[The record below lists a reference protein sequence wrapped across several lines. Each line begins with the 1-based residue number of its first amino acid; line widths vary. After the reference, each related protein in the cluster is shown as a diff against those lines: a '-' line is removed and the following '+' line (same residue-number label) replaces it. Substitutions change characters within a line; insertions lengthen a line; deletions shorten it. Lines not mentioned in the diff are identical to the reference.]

1 MRSVRDIKILE
12 DIPVLVRASLNVE
25 IADGKVTNAFRM
37 KEALPTIEYLRS
49 RRARII
55 LIGHITGTGTETLR
69 PVAEAMKQFIPDIS
83 FCPVHTGAEARAAV
97 RGLMPGQV
105 VMLENLRRS
114 KGEGQNDSAFAHA
127 VAELADVFVQDC
139 FDVLHREHASVVGI
153 PQILP
158 SYAGLLVEKEVAA
171 LTKALSPKAPS
182 LAIVGGAKFS
192 TKEPVLRK
200 LLSLYTN
207 VYVGGALG
215 NDFVKARGYDVG
227 KSLVSSADPKKIKEM
242 AGNPRIVLSVDA
254 HVAAP
259 GAKRDESRIAAI
271 DDVHPDEA
279 ILDDGPESVEK
290 IAALLKSAKSV
301 LWNGPLGNYENG
313 FVDGT
318 EGVARAIAAS
328 GAYATVGGGDT
339 VAAIEKLGVAHK
351 FAFISTAGGAMLE
364 FLSKGT
370 LPGLRALG

>member
-1 MRSVRDIKILE
+1 MRSVRDIRILE

-25 IADGKVTNAFRM
+25 IADGKVTNGFRM

-49 RRARII
+49 RRARVV
-55 LIGHITGTGTETLR
+55 LIGHITGNGTETLK
-69 PVAEAMKQFIPDIS
+69 PVCDAMKQFIPDIS
-83 FCPVHTGAEARAAV
+83 FCPVTTGAEARAAV
-97 RGLMPGQV
+97 RNLLPGQV
-105 VMLENLRRS
+105 VMLENLRRD
-114 KGEGQNDSAFAHA
+114 KGEEKNGSAFAHA

-158 SYAGLLVEKEVAA
+158 SYAGLLVAKEVAG
-171 LTKALSPKAPS
+171 LTKALSPRKPS

-215 NDFVKARGYDVG
+215 NDFVKARGYEAG
-227 KSLVSSADPKKIKEM
+227 KSLVSNADPKAIKEM
-242 AGNPRIVLSVDA
+242 AADPRIVLSVDA
-254 HVAAP
+254 HVAPP
-259 GAKRDESRIAAI
+259 GSKKEQSRVSKI
-271 DDVHPDEA
+271 DAVQPDEA
-279 ILDDGPESVEK
+279 ILDDGPESVLK
-290 IAALLKSAKSV
+290 IEALLKDAKSV

-328 GAYATVGGGDT
+328 NAEAIVGGGDT
-339 VAAIEKLGVAHK
+339 VAAIEKLGVSHK